1 MPAFPTP
8 PRIYIYVCA
17 ALPRSYAHSW
27 DLVAGEPK
35 TMTVVL
41 PLSCVTLVAAISVA
55 AAAIASTGGRP
66 PLGDSCQIR
75 PLSIVLVAP
84 DWSGHSL
91 PFLTLGQTLRDRG
104 HNVSVVTDR
113 TFSGGHMK
121 LKEMCAKAGLT
132 LHSYGNLEAKDV
144 DDEMIKQ
151 LGTGP
156 GVFLRMLSVITQT
169 QDTVIEALA
178 ARHID
183 GTDVVVLDM
192 FYPAVAQWLN
202 ANTNITVVSF
212 TQALPIS
219 FSALPSWHYPTFMAR
234 GGPEPAFTQRFTST
248 VAPILIQTIAKT
260 VGFGY
265 QHYMPLFTPAGIH
278 NPEIVGVTFGFD
290 YPRPLYPM
298 MHYVGPVVSQRK
310 EVLSDDLQ
318 VWLDQKSP
326 RSVLYVST
334 GSMLNTTKQL
344 AVSVVDAALQ
354 SKYSILWSIKD
365 RNRDVL
371 DDVDQTVLQNGTVF
385 LSKWLPQAAVLRHPS
400 ISVAILHCG
409 LGGLNDALM
418 AGVPIIGAP
427 QTTDQFGNCARI
439 QHQGLGVCLH
449 GAGDITS
456 DLLQSSIK
464 EIESGPHRETI
475 RKLNAIFT
483 EAGGVERAADLIE
496 YYHKVGYSHL
506 VPFWA
511 KHQWSTVQYYN
522 FDVYAAVA
530 GVVVL
535 VVFVLYKCSRC
546 VCRRVCCRGHPAVE
560 RRKKAE

>member
-1 MPAFPTP
+1 MCLCVTN
-8 PRIYIYVCA
+8 
-17 ALPRSYAHSW
+17 
-27 DLVAGEPK
+27 GQE
-35 TMTVVL
+35 TMTAMFQ
-41 PLSCVTLVAAISVA
+41 LSRVALF
-55 AAAIASTGGRP
+55 AAIAVVASTASRAAFE
-66 PLGDSCQIR
+66 DSSETR
-75 PLSIVLVAP
+75 PLSILLITPDAP
-84 DWSGHSL
+84 GHSL
-91 PFLTLGQTLRDRG
+91 PYLTLGKTLRDRG
-104 HNVSVVTDR
+104 HNVSIAMDR
-113 TFSGGHMK
+113 TFSSGQTK
-121 LKEMCAKAGLT
+121 LKDLCTKAGLP
-132 LHSYGNLEAKDV
+132 LHSYGHSEEKGAV
-144 DDEMIKQ
+144 DEILKRV
-151 LGTGP
+151 GTGP
-156 GVFLRMLSVITQT
+156 AVFLKMLPMLLQT
-169 QDTVIEALA
+169 QNTMIEALVE
-178 ARHID
+178 RHLD
-183 GTDVVVLDM
+183 DTDVVVLDM

-212 TQALPIS
+212 TQALPLSITG
-219 FSALPSWHYPTFMAR
+219 LPSWHYPMVMLQ
-234 GGPEPAFTQRFTST
+234 GGPEPTFTQRLTSAL
-248 VAPILIQTIAKT
+248 VPLFVQAIAKT
-260 VGFGY
+260 VGHGY
-265 QHYMPLFTPAGIH
+265 QHYMPMFTPAGIH
-278 NPEIVGVTFGFD
+278 NPEIVGVAFGFD

-298 MHYVGPVVSQRK
+298 MHYVGPVVSKGK

-318 VWLDQKSP
+318 VWLDQKPP

-371 DDVDQTVLQNGTVF
+371 DDMDQTVLQNGTVF

-409 LGGLNDALM
+409 LGGVNDALM

-449 GAGDITS
+449 GTGEITS
-456 DLLQSSIK
+456 DLLQRSIK
-464 EIESGPHRETI
+464 EIERGPHRETI
-475 RKLNAIFT
+475 RKLNAIFK

-535 VVFVLYKCSRC
+535 VVFVLYKCSHC
-546 VCRRVCCRGHPAVE
+546 VGRRVCCRGYPAVE
-560 RRKKAE
+560 KTKKD

>member
-1 MPAFPTP
+1 MTKDT
-8 PRIYIYVCA
+8 RDLWYDINY
-17 ALPRSYAHSW
+17 RSFQCPYLLQMVMMAMFQ
-27 DLVAGEPK
+27 LV
-35 TMTVVL
+35 V
-41 PLSCVTLVAAISVA
+41 IF
-55 AAAIASTGGRP
+55 AAIAVASSTASRTA
-66 PLGDSCQIR
+66 LGDNSETR
-75 PLSIVLVAP
+75 PLSILLITLDTP
-84 DWSGHSL
+84 GHFL

-104 HNVSVVTDR
+104 HNVSIVTDR
-113 TFSGGHMK
+113 TYSGGHLK
-121 LKEMCAKAGLT
+121 LKELCAKAGLT
-132 LHSYGNLEAKDV
+132 LHSYGNLEAKGL
-144 DDEMIKQ
+144 DDEKIMP
-151 LGTGP
+151 LGTLLGI
-156 GVFLRMLSVITQT
+156 FLTMMPLLLESQPLM
-169 QDTVIEALA
+169 IEALA
-178 ARHID
+178 ARHLD
-183 GTDVVVLDM
+183 GTDVVVLDV
-192 FYPAVAQWLN
+192 FFPAVTQWLN
-202 ANTNITVVSF
+202 VHTNITVVSF
-212 TQALPIS
+212 SQVLPVS
-219 FSALPSWHYPTFMAR
+219 FTGLPSWHYPNFILQE
-234 GGPEPAFTQRFTST
+234 GPEPTFTQRFTSAL
-248 VAPILIQTIAKT
+248 VPILIQAIAKT

-265 QHYMPLFTPAGIH
+265 QYYNPLFTPAGIH
-278 NPEIVGVTFGFD
+278 NPDIAAVAFGFD

-298 MHYVGPVVSQRK
+298 MHYVGPVVSKRK

-318 VWLDQKSP
+318 VWLDQKPP

-354 SKYSILWSIKD
+354 SKYSILWSMKD

-371 DDVDQTVLQNGTVF
+371 DDVDQTVLHNGTVF

-427 QTTDQFGNCARI
+427 QITDQFGNCARI
-439 QHQGLGVCLH
+439 HHQELGVCLH
-449 GAGDITS
+449 GAGEITS
-456 DLLQSSIK
+456 DLLQRSIK
-464 EIESGPHRETI
+464 EIERGPHRETI
-475 RKLNAIFT
+475 RKLNAIFK

-496 YYHKVGYSHL
+496 FYHKVGYSHL

-522 FDVYAAVA
+522 FDVYATIA

-560 RRKKAE
+560 KTKKD